1 MIEIEIVTNELF
13 KSLLEIDIDD
23 VHFDLHNDYDC
34 YSILFSK
41 DHELIL
47 SLKSS
52 DKEVKLVFKDAIVN
66 YMFLNLTDVNKDIT
80 TIDNIYRGRYEDS
93 NVLREVT
100 DDSRN
105 YYYIEFYS
113 GYAIEFFAR
122 AVFFVTS

>member
-1 MIEIEIVTNELF
+1 MREIEIVTTELF

-41 DHELIL
+41 DHELTL

-52 DKEVKLVFKDAIVN
+52 DKEVKLTFKGVTVN

-80 TIDNIYRGRYEDS
+80 TIDSIYRGRYEDS
-93 NVLREVT
+93 NFLREVT

-113 GYAIEFFAR
+113 GYTIELFAR
-122 AVFFVTS
+122 TVFFVTS

>member
-1 MIEIEIVTNELF
+1 MIEKEIVTTELF

-41 DHELIL
+41 DHDFTL

-52 DKEVKLVFKDAIVN
+52 DKEVELVFKDSTVN
-66 YMFLNLTDVNKDIT
+66 YMSMNLTDVEKDIT
-80 TIDNIYRGRYEDS
+80 TIDNIYRGRYEEG
-93 NVLREVT
+93 NVLREMQ

-113 GYAIEFFAR
+113 GYVIELFAK
-122 AVFFVTS
+122 AVFFVTP

>member
-1 MIEIEIVTNELF
+1 MREIEIVTTELF

-41 DHELIL
+41 DHELTL

-52 DKEVKLVFKDAIVN
+52 DKEVKLTFKGVTVN

-80 TIDNIYRGRYEDS
+80 TIDSIYRGRYEDS

-113 GYAIEFFAR
+113 GYTIELFAR
-122 AVFFVTS
+122 TVFFVTS

>member
-1 MIEIEIVTNELF
+1 MREIEIVTTELF

-41 DHELIL
+41 DHELTL

-52 DKEVKLVFKDAIVN
+52 DKEVKLTFKGVTVN

-80 TIDNIYRGRYEDS
+80 TIDSIYRGRYEDS

-113 GYAIEFFAR
+113 GYTIEFFAR
-122 AVFFVTS
+122 TVFFVTS

>member
-1 MIEIEIVTNELF
+1 MREIEIVTTELF

-23 VHFDLHNDYDC
+23 AHFDLHNDYDC

-41 DHELIL
+41 DHDFTL

-52 DKEVKLVFKDAIVN
+52 DEEVKLVFKDSTMN
-66 YMFLNLTDVNKDIT
+66 YMSLNLTDVNKDIT
-80 TIDNIYRGRYEDS
+80 TIDSIYRGRYEDG

-100 DDSRN
+100 DDSRS

-113 GYAIEFFAR
+113 GYTIEFFAR